1 MYPRLPILPALAL
14 LLPAPVFARVNGLA
28 VTGCSTCHTGGRN
41 PTVSVTVDPPLVM
54 PGQQARI
61 IVKVPSGGP
70 AGLYLHAYNKGVL
83 RELPGQGLRL
93 VTPGEAVHSNPKPG
107 AGGEVTFEI
116 GWTAPSE
123 RGTVNIDVHAVASN
137 GDRAIGGDGYAPG
150 RLSLTIGCE
159 GMEFFTDADGD
170 GFGAAN
176 APKTRL
182 CEMQTGYAL
191 QPGDCN
197 DFLSYVHPGASER
210 CNDTDDD
217 CDGMVNEGLESAM
230 VFPDR
235 DGDGYGDIAGQ
246 MRIGCT
252 ASGFAPSRDDCD
264 DADRMVNPGV
274 KEVCNTRDDNCD
286 GRSDEGAKA
295 TCGLGWCRRAA
306 SNCTANDCV
315 PGTPRAEECNS
326 FDDDCDG
333 VADNNASCPEAGK
346 VCAGGRCLAADDAKA
361 QLEAERMAAMA
372 DGGAPPGGGA
382 DAGAGGSGGSGSGG
396 SGSGGGGTSGS
407 TSMGGSSTGGSG
419 ERTGPPAKACSYGDG
434 RSGSPAILLVL
445 GLTALAVRRRWA

>member
-1 MYPRLPILPALAL
+1 MYPRLLFLPALAL
-14 LLPAPVFARVNGLA
+14 LLPAPAFARVNGLA

-116 GWTAPSE
+116 GWTAPSD

-170 GFGAAN
+170 GYGAAN

-182 CEMQTGYAL
+182 CEMQVGYAL
-191 QPGDCN
+191 QAGDCN
-197 DFLSYVHPGASER
+197 DFLSYVHPGADER

-295 TCGLGWCRRAA
+295 ACGLGWCRRAA

-333 VADNNASCPEAGK
+333 VADNNATCPEAGK

-372 DGGAPPGGGA
+372 DGGAAPGGGV
-382 DAGAGGSGGSGSGG
+382 DAGAGGSGGSGG
-396 SGSGGGGTSGS
+396 SGSGGGGTGAG
-407 TSMGGSSTGGSG
+407 TSAGGSSG
-419 ERTGPPAKACSYGDG
+419 RTSPPAKACSYGGGAAGPAGG
-434 RSGSPAILLVL
+434 RGVIGAMLLL
-445 GLTALAVRRRWA
+445 ALWAVGARRRRA

>member
-1 MYPRLPILPALAL
+1 M
-14 LLPAPVFARVNGLA
+14 
-28 VTGCSTCHTGGRN
+28 
-41 PTVSVTVDPPLVM
+41 
-54 PGQQARI
+54 
-61 IVKVPSGGP
+61 
-70 AGLYLHAYNKGVL
+70 
-83 RELPGQGLRL
+83 
-93 VTPGEAVHSNPKPG
+93 TPGEAVHSTPKPG

-116 GWTAPSE
+116 DWTAPTE

-137 GDRAIGGDGYAPG
+137 GDRAIGGDGYAAG

-170 GFGAAN
+170 GYGNAAS
-176 APKTRL
+176 PKTRL

-191 QPGDCN
+191 QAGDCN
-197 DFLSYVHPGASER
+197 DYLTYVHPGASER
-210 CNDTDDD
+210 CNESDDD
-217 CDGMVNEGLESAM
+217 CDGMINEGLESAM
-230 VFPDR
+230 VYPDR
-235 DGDGYGDIAGQ
+235 DGDGFGDIGGQ
-246 MRIGCT
+246 MRIGCA

-382 DAGAGGSGGSGSGG
+382 DAGSGTGGSGSGAGGSGNGTGGSGSGTSSGGSGAGGSGGRS
-396 SGSGGGGTSGS
+396 
-407 TSMGGSSTGGSG
+407 
-419 ERTGPPAKACSYGDG
+419 GPPAKACNYAGGEAGGPGGHSGDG
-434 RSGSPAILLVL
+434 LSMLVLLLVGRVVFRL
-445 GLTALAVRRRWA
+445 RSERRRAC